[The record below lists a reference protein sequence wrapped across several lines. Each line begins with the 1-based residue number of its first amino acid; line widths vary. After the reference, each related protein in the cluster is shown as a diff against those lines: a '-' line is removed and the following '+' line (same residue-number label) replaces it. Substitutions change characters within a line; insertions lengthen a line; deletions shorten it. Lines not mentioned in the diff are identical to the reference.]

1 MCVIDYPCQ
10 GKNYVDTDLCQ
21 LHFGEAGSP
30 SIFCL
35 LWKFSSSFITC
46 CPSLPPLALPLM
58 NPRRNEALGRVF
70 CIPHSWPCER
80 CRRQSEMPDQSVRCA
95 TSSRNQWLLPAGT
108 KEGNEE
114 GGAGGAANGLQ
125 LVAPSLLLQR
135 EGIRGWSQA
144 GR

>member
-1 MCVIDYPCQ
+1 MVPQAAACQSAHLAAAVFLSAAKHSLRVPQRRILLLWQVVRSERGLRNSFPPHFQIEVFFCCMCVIDYPCQ

-30 SIFCL
+30 SIFCV

-70 CIPHSWPCER
+70 CIPHSWPC
-80 CRRQSEMPDQSVRCA
+80 
-95 TSSRNQWLLPAGT
+95 
-108 KEGNEE
+108 
-114 GGAGGAANGLQ
+114 
-125 LVAPSLLLQR
+125 
-135 EGIRGWSQA
+135 
-144 GR
+144 